1 MTDKQET
8 DKNLAIPV
16 LVSLYKSDIDKLDTW
31 RDQLSIAGTHG
42 GNISRSRM
50 VRILIQERSQE
61 RKQTKKNKQ
70 PPPTAIAPFSSPQH

>member
-61 RKQTKKNKQ
+61 RKRKQ
-70 PPPTAIAPFSSPQH
+70 PPPTAIAPFSNPQH